1 MYARVVRFT
10 DIDPARVE
18 DRAEEGPPPE
28 VPAKSLRVVVDESQ
42 STAAVIFFFDTEE
55 DMRKADDALNAM
67 DVSDTRHPRLRRSG
81 RSRDGLGGEL
91 IWRAEPGRYPRT
103 LSSRLAVKAVSRSRG

>member
-28 VPAKSLRVVVDESQ
+28 VPAKSLRVVVDESH
-42 STAAVIFFFDTEE
+42 STAAVIFFFDTKE
-55 DMRKADDALNAM
+55 DMRKADEALNAM
-67 DVSDTRHPRLRRSG
+67 DPSDTPGTRASV
-81 RSRDGLGGEL
+81 DQGEVRMD
-91 IWRAEPGRYPRT
+91 WEA
-103 LSSRLAVKAVSRSRG
+103 S

>member
-42 STAAVIFFFDTEE
+42 STAAVILFFETEE
-55 DMRKADDALNAM
+55 DMRKADEALNAM
-67 DVSDTRHPRLRRSG
+67 DVSDTPGTRASV
-81 RSRDGLGGEL
+81 DQGE
-91 IWRAEPGRYPRT
+91 
-103 LSSRLAVKAVSRSRG
+103 VKMDWEAS

>member
-42 STAAVIFFFDTEE
+42 STAAVIFLFDNEE
-55 DMRKADDALNAM
+55 DMRKADEALNAM
-67 DVSDTRHPRLRRSG
+67 DTSDTPGTRASV
-81 RSRDGLGGEL
+81 DQGEVRME
-91 IWRAEPGRYPRT
+91 WEA
-103 LSSRLAVKAVSRSRG
+103 S